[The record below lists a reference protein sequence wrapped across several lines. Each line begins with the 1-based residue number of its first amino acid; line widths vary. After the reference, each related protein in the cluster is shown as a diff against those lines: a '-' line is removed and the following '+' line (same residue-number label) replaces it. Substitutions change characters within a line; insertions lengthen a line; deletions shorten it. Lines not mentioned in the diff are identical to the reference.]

1 MLKTPK
7 VIYSQW
13 LEKQRRILRKYL
25 LLKEGAFETADISSA
40 VLVSPVCHK
49 LQHLRN
55 RLGGAL
61 VVDSGYCLVKSEGV
75 CGMLNSAKDQV
86 ASMLSILEKYAH
98 NIPYMVEAGW
108 GRFRALCVCVLT
120 AGKKAWSGMA
130 EKEEQSGMTGNK
142 ERSGMTGDKSNVILS
157 PLWASGSIV
166 RRSMVRIVKVA
177 CGSKDSD
184 GAFAFSAQPL
194 RMTGNNGLVNVVI
207 CNGGVIC

>member
-142 ERSGMTGDKSNVILS
+142 SNVILS

-184 GAFAFSAQPL
+184 GAFALSAQPL
-194 RMTGNNGLVNVVI
+194 RMTESIRINGLVNVVI

>member
-40 VLVSPVCHK
+40 VLVSPVYHK

-75 CGMLNSAKDQV
+75 CGMLNSAKNLV
-86 ASMLSILEKYAH
+86 ALMLSILEKYAH
-98 NIPYMVEAGW
+98 NIPYVIVAGW
-108 GRFRALCVCVLT
+108 GRLLALCACVLT
-120 AGKKAWSGMA
+120 AGKKERSGMA
-130 EKEEQSGMTGNK
+130 ENK
-142 ERSGMTGDKSNVILS
+142 QNK
-157 PLWASGSIV
+157 
-166 RRSMVRIVKVA
+166 
-177 CGSKDSD
+177 
-184 GAFAFSAQPL
+184 
-194 RMTGNNGLVNVVI
+194 GLVNVVI

>member
-40 VLVSPVCHK
+40 VLVSPVYHK

-61 VVDSGYCLVKSEGV
+61 VVDSDYCLTKSEGV
-75 CGMLNSAKDQV
+75 CRMLNSAKDQV

-108 GRFRALCVCVLT
+108 GRFGALCACVLM
-120 AGKKAWSGMA
+120 AGK
-130 EKEEQSGMTGNK
+130 K
-142 ERSGMTGDKSNVILS
+142 ERSGMAGNKSNVILS
-157 PLWASGSIV
+157 PFWASGSIV
-166 RRSMVRIVKVA
+166 RRVMMKIVKFS

-194 RMTGNNGLVNVVI
+194 RMTGNKGLVNVVI

>member
-25 LLKEGAFETADISSA
+25 LLKGGTFETADISSA
-40 VLVSPVCHK
+40 VLVSSVCHNLK
-49 LQHLRN
+49 YLKN
-55 RLGGAL
+55 RLDGAL
-61 VVDSGYCLVKSEGV
+61 VVDSDYCLTKSEGV
-75 CGMLNSAKDQV
+75 CRMLNSAKDQV
-86 ASMLSILEKYAH
+86 ASMLSIFEKCVH
-98 NIPYMVEAGW
+98 NIPYVIEAGW
-108 GRFRALCVCVLT
+108 GRFRALCACVLT
-120 AGKKAWSGMA
+120 AGNKVRSGMA
-130 EKEEQSGMTGNK
+130 GKK
-142 ERSGMTGDKSNVILS
+142 ERSGMAGNKSNVILS
-157 PLWASGSIV
+157 PLWASGSVV

-194 RMTGNNGLVNVVI
+194 RMTGNKGLVNVVI

>member
-130 EKEEQSGMTGNK
+130 ERNEQSGMAGN
-142 ERSGMTGDKSNVILS
+142 KSNVILS

-194 RMTGNNGLVNVVI
+194 RMTGNIKNNGLVNVVI